1 MRRPSRLPDLSAVR
15 HGGGTAPDGGAPAGA
30 GTEPTSVAAAPSPDR
45 REPAAAHSGAASGG
59 ESESTSAGA
68 STSPGAAAAPVG
80 SGTAGLGPAG
90 SSTVG
95 TDRAEPSVRKPVPAA
110 PPAPPAGTATPA
122 DGGEANPA
130 TTALS
135 VRPPRSEVMR
145 RTTAR
150 EEAVNAKPLAG
161 RILQVVLAVLFPLLL
176 IIGAVR
182 LVATPLFL
190 GAEYHRPGF
199 PADSFGFSTDD
210 RMTYGSY
217 VVDYLLNFAGA
228 RYLGDL
234 TGPNGGRLFL
244 DSEVSHMADVKAV
257 FLAAMIAGAAMLI
270 LAVVCVVY
278 LARRY
283 HGGVR
288 RGLFAGSAATLILVL
303 VLGVLGALNWQQ
315 FFTDFHR
322 IFFADGTWT
331 FYVDDTLI
339 RLFPAQFW
347 MDSGIVIALLVLM
360 VSSLVLALTWPTRG
374 RRNRSAA
381 AAEEQ
386 RRRHELLLARETDQT
401 A

>member
-1 MRRPSRLPDLSAVR
+1 MTGPDAGSA
-15 HGGGTAPDGGAPAGA
+15 GPAGA
-30 GTEPTSVAAAPSPDR
+30 EGEVPAARRPVPAVAAARP
-45 REPAAAHSGAASGG
+45 
-59 ESESTSAGA
+59 AGA
-68 STSPGAAAAPVG
+68 DS
-80 SGTAGLGPAG
+80 TAGG
-90 SSTVG
+90 
-95 TDRAEPSVRKPVPAA
+95 D
-110 PPAPPAGTATPA
+110 
-122 DGGEANPA
+122 ANPA

-135 VRPPRSEVMR
+135 VRPPRSEVVR

-176 IIGAVR
+176 IIGAIR

-190 GAEYHRPGF
+190 WVEYHRPGF
-199 PADSFGFSTDD
+199 PADSFGFSTED
-210 RMTYGSY
+210 RMTFGSY
-217 VVDYLLNFAGA
+217 AVDYLLNFAGP

-234 TGPNGGRLFL
+234 TGPNGGSLFL
-244 DSEVSHMADVKAV
+244 DSEVSHMADVKSV
-257 FLAAMIAGAAMLI
+257 FLATMIAGAVMLI

-288 RGLFAGSAATLILVL
+288 RGLFAGSAATLILIL
-303 VLGVLGALNWQQ
+303 VLGILGALNWQQ

-386 RRRHELLLARETDQT
+386 RRRHELLLAREQDQT

>member
-1 MRRPSRLPDLSAVR
+1 MRRPSRLPDLSAVGQDR
-15 HGGGTAPDGGAPAGA
+15 GTAPDGRAADRSGAEPATAAAAGRPDRSGPAAAPAAAASGKEGQSGSAGPSRPDTANAGMTGPDAGSAGPAGA
-30 GTEPTSVAAAPSPDR
+30 EGEVPAARRPVPAVAAARP
-45 REPAAAHSGAASGG
+45 
-59 ESESTSAGA
+59 AGA
-68 STSPGAAAAPVG
+68 DS
-80 SGTAGLGPAG
+80 TAGG
-90 SSTVG
+90 
-95 TDRAEPSVRKPVPAA
+95 D
-110 PPAPPAGTATPA
+110 
-122 DGGEANPA
+122 ANPA

-135 VRPPRSEVMR
+135 VRPPRSEVVR

-176 IIGAVR
+176 IIGAIR

-190 GAEYHRPGF
+190 WVEYHRPGF
-199 PADSFGFSTDD
+199 PADSFGFSTED
-210 RMTYGSY
+210 RMTFGSY
-217 VVDYLLNFAGA
+217 AVDYLLNFAGP

-234 TGPNGGRLFL
+234 TGPNGGSLFL
-244 DSEVSHMADVKAV
+244 DSEVSHMADVKSV
-257 FLAAMIAGAAMLI
+257 FLATMIAGAVMLI

-288 RGLFAGSAATLILVL
+288 RGLFAGSAATLILIL
-303 VLGVLGALNWQQ
+303 VLGILGALNWQQ

-386 RRRHELLLARETDQT
+386 RRRHELLLAREQDQT